1 MGGGLLQQLNRDT
14 MKFAMKCSAVRING
28 QWRDVYK
35 DPVGDHSKASK
46 RGRITLAQ
54 LPDGSIQTLREDALQ
69 APAQELL
76 RTVFENGRIVTR
88 DTFDA
93 VRQRASAGLAYLTPD
108 DLSIS
113 G

>member
-1 MGGGLLQQLNRDT
+1 MNLKHGSTPWVFIFLLQWLW
-14 MKFAMKCSAVRING
+14 AGCA
-28 QWRDVYK
+28 
-35 DPVGDHSKASK
+35 
-46 RGRITLAQ
+46 LAQ

-93 VRQRASAGLAYLTPD
+93 VRQRASAGLAYLTPA
-108 DLSIS
+108 DLRLT
-113 G
+113 